1 MIETLLS
8 LPPSWDSRYLPSK
21 AAYSPRNASNLSS
34 DSRSMQVLRQSLS
47 STGSSPLYLSNLPYK
62 DIRNW

>member
-34 DSRSMQVLRQSLS
+34 DRRSMQVLRHSLS
-47 STGSSPLYLSNLPYK
+47 LTGSSPLYRSNLPYR
-62 DIRNW
+62 DMRNW